1 MSGLRKHDTVSKVV
15 AGDSVLKLRKN
26 HILFDLCKNS
36 FIIKKNSQEI
46 VDLQLQRVK
55 TGGSLEGN
63 AHFGASNSQAG
74 GSFLRFVW
82 HGPCFRSVGKVD
94 RVARIARSFGQE
106 SPREVL

>member
-1 MSGLRKHDTVSKVV
+1 MLMHFPGRRS
-15 AGDSVLKLRKN
+15 
-26 HILFDLCKNS
+26 ILCKNS
-36 FIIKKNSQEI
+36 FIIKNNSQEI

-74 GSFLRFVW
+74 RSFLRFVW

-94 RVARIARSFGQE
+94 RVARVARSFGQE